1 MESIVAAAFGVL
13 ERTAIELGALGLGLA
28 CSCFALS
35 VLSRAASSLS
45 QQFIW
50 PKLPLLA
57 FGWIG
62 VPVHELSH
70 AMACWAF
77 GHRVRRMKW
86 FDPAGRG
93 GAHGAVEHEFNPSN
107 PYHRAGQLFI
117 GLAPALIGP
126 LVVVALFAFLVSA
139 SPEAT
144 FHTLVTPTSW
154 VEGARLGL
162 HTVLEPAVWSSP
174 RFWLF
179 AYLAACVCTQIELSS
194 ADLGQA
200 RSGAIVIAILALVV
214 NTGLA
219 AASFVTNGGYGLAW
233 HARAMTAL
241 ESGARVW
248 TSLASLSVAVS
259 AATLAVLWLVAS
271 AIHLLARKPVPNPFR
286 GLIRR

>member
-1 MESIVAAAFGVL
+1 MESVVAAAFGVL
-13 ERTAIELGALGLGLA
+13 ERTAIELGTLGLA
-28 CSCFALS
+28 LAGSCVALS
-35 VLSRAASSLS
+35 ALSRATSSLS
-45 QQFIW
+45 QQFMW
-50 PKLPLLA
+50 PKLPLIA

-70 AMACWAF
+70 ALACWVF

-126 LVVVALFAFLVSA
+126 LVVVALFAFLVAA

-144 FHTLVTPTSW
+144 LQTLLAPTSW
-154 VEGARLGL
+154 VDGARLGL
-162 HTVLEPAVWSSP
+162 NAVLEPAVWSST

-179 AYLAACVCTQIELSS
+179 AYLAACVCSQIELSS

-200 RSGAIVIAILALVV
+200 RSGAIVIAILALVL

-219 AASFVTNGGYGLAW
+219 AASSVTNGAYGLTW
-233 HARAMTAL
+233 HARAMSAL
-241 ESGARVW
+241 ESGSRVW

-259 AATLAVLWLVAS
+259 IATLVALWVVAS
-271 AIHLLARKPVPNPFR
+271 AIHLVARRPVPNPFR
-286 GLIRR
+286 GLIGR